1 MHRWS
6 VHTCVGGPVHVKK
19 DTLTTW
25 TQPVVPIWH
34 QCRCG
39 CISPKANWAFRDLHG
54 FKIGT
59 RGYVH
64 AATAFHLTWMGLP
77 SCTCASCAGKDG
89 PHTCKLGLIRNGY
102 LPCSQHLPAVT
113 VQMQTGWKQ
122 TKQSLLRPGSVM
134 ALKAGA
140 RKRHTW
146 QLIFVKLFGIS
157 GYI

>member
-64 AATAFHLTWMGLP
+64 AATAFHLIWMGLP

-113 VQMQTGWKQ
+113 VQMQTGFAQAWVCDGPQGRGKEKAYV
-122 TKQSLLRPGSVM
+122 TANICKAVWYLWIY
-134 ALKAGA
+134 LK
-140 RKRHTW
+140 
-146 QLIFVKLFGIS
+146 S
-157 GYI
+157 